1 MNKLKLL
8 NSEQKGYLLVFVSIL
23 AMANVYIFSKAALNE
38 INIIQFGV
46 YWFGFALVYNLIFL
60 SQTGGYKNFKFVKK
74 SDYWKLA
81 LIGTLE
87 ITGTLSFFMSIKTMN
102 NPALVSFLGNAAP
115 VFVSILG
122 ISFLKERFNKIEIIG
137 IIITIVGAI
146 IISYNPGFEI
156 PKDFRKALYFIL
168 FSNIIYAIATIFSKK
183 NIKLLPPSILS
194 INRVVFILATAIIA
208 AIVTKQNLVI
218 SNTALL
224 NLALGSILGP
234 FLAALSG
241 YTALKYIEASKA
253 SVMGSAKS
261 LLVLFTS
268 YIYFG
273 NLPYIYQIYGGIAT
287 IAGVLLISLGKK
299 INTSLIKN
307 KEV

>member
-1 MNKLKLL
+1 MNKIKLL
-8 NSEQKGYLLVFVSIL
+8 NNEQKGYLLVFVSIL

-46 YWFGFALVYNLIFL
+46 YWFGFALIYNLIFL
-60 SQTGGYKNFKFVKK
+60 SQTGGYKSFKSINK
-74 SDYWKLA
+74 SNYWKLA
-81 LIGTLE
+81 LIGVLE
-87 ITGTLSFFMSIKTMN
+87 IAATLSFFMSIKTMN
-102 NPALVSFLGNAAP
+102 NPALVSFLGNAGP

-122 ISFLKERFNKIEIIG
+122 ITFLKERFNKIEIIG
-137 IIITIVGAI
+137 IIITILGAI

-168 FSNIIYAIATIFSKK
+168 FSNIIYATATIFSKK

-194 INRVVFILATAIIA
+194 VNRVVFILTTAVIA
-208 AIVTKQNLVI
+208 AIVTNQSLVI
-218 SNTALL
+218 PKTALL

-234 FLAALSG
+234 FLAALAG

-253 SVMGSAKS
+253 SVIGSAKS

-273 NLPYIYQIYGGIAT
+273 HFPFIYQIYGGIAT
-287 IAGVLLISLGKK
+287 IAGVLLISLGKR
-299 INTSLIKN
+299 INTSLN
-307 KEV
+307 KK